1 MGAYG
6 GYITFHF
13 DHPIINVENA
23 PDFVVYGNSFPGWS
37 EPGIVMV
44 MKDENGN
51 GKPDDTWYELSG
63 SADVD
68 SVGKVK
74 YNYEI
79 TYTPNSM
86 KDIHWTDNQ
95 GGAGDVK
102 RNSYHQQEYYPLW
115 IKEPLTFKGTLLPK
129 TSYKEGNLLKV
140 NVWRYGYVDNL
151 PNNKTDGL
159 YIEHAVDADRKPVK
173 LDKID
178 LCVFIQP

>member
-1 MGAYG
+1 
-6 GYITFHF
+6 
-13 DHPIINVENA
+13 
-23 PDFVVYGNSFPGWS
+23 
-37 EPGIVMV
+37 
-44 MKDENGN
+44 
-51 GKPDDTWYELSG
+51 
-63 SADVD
+63 
-68 SVGKVK
+68 
-74 YNYEI
+74 
-79 TYTPNSM
+79 M

-178 LCVFIQP
+178 FVRVYTAVNDWGRICRRVFNRSIWRRRFTPRSNSYRGTA